1 MSKNAI
7 FLTSQ
12 DNFKLPSMQGTKG
25 LGAFLKFKQNNLAQA
40 SYACLEICNKLTLL

>member
-25 LGAFLKFKQNNLAQA
+25 LGAFLKFKQNNLA
-40 SYACLEICNKLTLL
+40 